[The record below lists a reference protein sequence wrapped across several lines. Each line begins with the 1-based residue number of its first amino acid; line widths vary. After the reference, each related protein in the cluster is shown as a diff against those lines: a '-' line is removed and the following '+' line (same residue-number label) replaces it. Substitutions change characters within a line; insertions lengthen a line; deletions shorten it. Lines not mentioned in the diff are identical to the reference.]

1 MLTDKIQEKLSNKV
15 SEGWN
20 ETDTTYIHVEGKE
33 RIVSLANS
41 EDQRLFQRK
50 GRWIYPGILALEFN
64 NKLYRIVW

>member
-1 MLTDKIQEKLSNKV
+1 MLTDEIQEQLSNKV

-20 ETDTTYIHVEGKE
+20 ETDTTYIRVEGKD

-64 NKLYRIVW
+64 SKLYRIVW